1 MADRLSELLRSPAG
15 SRSSWQKSAG
25 PQDAFSESAAA
36 MADPNHFQIP
46 METTTM
52 LNTRSLGSSLDRMLT
67 LNRALAEAFNGVT
80 GSRVWVPALDVAERG
95 DAYVIHAELPGVSPD
110 QVDVSFEQNVLT
122 IRGTKPASFDVATDG
137 EVRVFAAERVH
148 GSFER
153 SVRLPEFV
161 DAERIDANFTN
172 GLLTVTVPKAQAAQP
187 RKITIRGV
195 SANGEQQKIQG

>member
-1 MADRLSELLRSPAG
+1 
-15 SRSSWQKSAG
+15 
-25 PQDAFSESAAA
+25 
-36 MADPNHFQIP
+36 
-46 METTTM
+46 MEITTM

-67 LNRALAEAFNGVT
+67 LNRALDQAFSGVA

-110 QVDVSFEQNVLT
+110 QVDVSFEQNILT
-122 IRGTKPASFDVATDG
+122 IRGTKPASFDVAAEG

-161 DAERIDANFTN
+161 DAD
-172 GLLTVTVPKAQAAQP
+172 
-187 RKITIRGV
+187 
-195 SANGEQQKIQG
+195 

>member
-1 MADRLSELLRSPAG
+1 MESRIAGQRGRNGLVQRVLSP
-15 SRSSWQKSAG
+15 
-25 PQDAFSESAAA
+25 ESAAA
-36 MADPNHFQIP
+36 MADRSHLKSP
-46 METTTM
+46 METMTM
-52 LNTRSLGSSLDRMLT
+52 LTTRSLGSSLDRMLT
-67 LNRALAEAFNGVT
+67 LNRALDQAFSGVG

-110 QVDVSFEQNVLT
+110 QVDVSFEQNILT
-122 IRGTKPASFDVATDG
+122 VRGTKPASFDVATEG

-161 DAERIDANFTN
+161 DADRIEANFTN

-187 RKITIRGV
+187 RKITIRGA
-195 SANGEQQKIQG
+195 SANGEQKQQQIQG